1 MFGCGITSLDRHR
14 CLSILWRCSSPTSS
28 ILPWAVNSEKTAIV
42 DVKILN
48 YYNNVI
54 GNLFAENNGA
64 KVGVWGK
71 EDILRS
77 LNTAQKMLPAVL
89 VNLELYLSRPYPLP
103 ELNLVALPGYTNDK
117 PIDAWGLQMFR
128 EVDLSKKRDD
138 FWVAHLL
145 AKYTSLQWTD
155 HLTTPLFPT
164 SLTLALSKFLADK
177 VAWQV

>member
-1 MFGCGITSLDRHR
+1 MRTAFSGLSAETS
-14 CLSILWRCSSPTSS
+14 
-28 ILPWAVNSEKTAIV
+28 
-42 DVKILN
+42 
-48 YYNNVI
+48 
-54 GNLFAENNGA
+54 GA

-89 VNLELYLSRPYPLP
+89 VNLELYMSRPYPLP
-103 ELNLVALPGYTNDK
+103 ELHLVALPGYTDDK

-128 EVDLSKKRDD
+128 EPDLSKKVDNY
-138 FWVAHLL
+138 WVAHIL
-145 AKYTSLQWTD
+145 AKYAALQWTD

-177 VAWQV
+177 VAWQVNARNCEHIPNGPGRNINTGVFSWRNRCSIRT

>member
-1 MFGCGITSLDRHR
+1 MIKKLLKFVLF
-14 CLSILWRCSSPTSS
+14 
-28 ILPWAVNSEKTAIV
+28 
-42 DVKILN
+42 KII
-48 YYNNVI
+48 NVSC
-54 GNLFAENNGA
+54 AENNGA

-77 LNTAQKMLPAVL
+77 LNIAQKMLPSVL

-103 ELNLVALPGYTNDK
+103 ELNLVALPGYTDDK

-138 FWVAHLL
+138 YWVAYTL
-145 AKYTSLQWTD
+145 AKHASLQWTE

-164 SLTLALSKFLADK
+164 SLTMALSKFLADK
-177 VAWQV
+177 VAWQVRPFSVFNIMASGLKYLGAQYSIVLV